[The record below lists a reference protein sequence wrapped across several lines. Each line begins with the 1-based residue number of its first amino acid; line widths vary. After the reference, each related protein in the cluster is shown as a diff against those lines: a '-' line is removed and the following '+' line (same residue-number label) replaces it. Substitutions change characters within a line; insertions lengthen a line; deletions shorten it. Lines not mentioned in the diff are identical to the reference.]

1 MNIKALYVFVIV
13 VFLNTSLLSKDLTIQ
28 EFNEIKKEL
37 KSNKITI
44 EQFNQ
49 IIDEF
54 EISSDIFKISKDL
67 FLNNAIEIE
76 DYLIVIENSLLA
88 DDSSNS
94 KNKENATNSLEG
106 SGSVELD
113 GEFIFQTKITKL
125 TQYVTDLKYGELFDH
140 KLLFENNSLKDINI
154 SQNNEDVLKFTK
166 PKLTI
171 LDNGKF
177 NIKSN
182 VIDPKEPASPLQYR
196 FDGLIDENIISGRI
210 QIIYNGNE
218 IPTGTILLELETAE
232 QQATSKPSDN
242 DIPIFKENELSIKF
256 KIIEVGI
263 RVPPTLNARV
273 NNIENLTFIMD
284 GDQVKEILY
293 KEKSNKF
300 FSKKIVRSFKNIK
313 IKLINE
319 KALKGKSKIVLNEFR
334 SENVVIWLD
343 LNISQNN
350 ISGEAEIELVGRGP
364 QIRLIP
370 VND

>member
-1 MNIKALYVFVIV
+1 MNLKVFYVLFIL
-13 VFLNTSLLSKDLTIQ
+13 VFLNTSLLSKDLTIE
-28 EFNEIKKEL
+28 EFNEIKRGL
-37 KSNKITI
+37 KSNEITI
-44 EQFNQ
+44 EQFNE

-76 DYLIVIENSLLA
+76 DYLIVIENSLLSE
-88 DDSSNS
+88 DSSNS
-94 KNKENATNSLEG
+94 KSKENENNSAEE
-106 SGSVELD
+106 SSSIELD
-113 GEFIFQTKITKL
+113 GEFIFKTKITKL

-154 SQNNEDVLKFTK
+154 SQNNEDVLRFIK
-166 PKLTI
+166 PRLKI

-182 VIDPKEPASPLQYR
+182 VIDPKEPSSPLLYR
-196 FDGLIDENIISGRI
+196 FDGMIDKNLISGRI

-218 IPTGTILLELETAE
+218 LPAGTILLELETAE
-232 QQATSKPSDN
+232 QQATSKNSDK

-256 KIIEVGI
+256 KIIEVGN
-263 RVPPTLNARV
+263 RVPPSLNARV

-284 GDQVKEILY
+284 EDQVKEILY

-300 FSKKIVRSFKNIK
+300 FSKKIVRSFRDIK
-313 IKLINE
+313 IKLTNE
-319 KALKGKSKIVLNEFR
+319 KALKGKSKLVLNEFR
-334 SENVVIWLD
+334 SENVVIWWD

-350 ISGEAEIELVGRGP
+350 LSGEAVLELVGKGP